1 MIKPILNKAFPK
13 VLNPDNEKLKF
24 KLIDKNSLKMQFF
37 IGDNE
42 IIKSVN
48 HL

>member
-1 MIKPILNKAFPK
+1 MNKAFPE
-13 VLNPDNEKLKF
+13 VLNPDDVKF